1 MGEYWVI
8 NVYIKV
14 YCIFIF
20 WFGIFV
26 YLCKMFLKLFGNNLK
41 DIMKIN
47 LLKFINFS
55 DKFVLNIFW

>member
-1 MGEYWVI
+1 MGVYWVI

-14 YCIFIF
+14 YCIFFF
-20 WFGIFV
+20 WFDIFV
-26 YLCKMFLKLFGNNLK
+26 YLCKMFLKLLGNNLK
-41 DIMKIN
+41 NIKKIN

>member
-1 MGEYWVI
+1 MGVYWVMI
-8 NVYIKV
+8 VYIKV

-26 YLCKMFLKLFGNNLK
+26 YFCKMFLKLLCNNLK
-41 DIMKIN
+41 NIKKIN

-55 DKFVLNIFW
+55 NKFVLNIFW

>member
-1 MGEYWVI
+1 MGVYWVI

-20 WFGIFV
+20 CFVIFV
-26 YLCKMFLKLFGNNLK
+26 YLCKMFLKLLGNNLK
-41 DIMKIN
+41 NIKKIN

>member
-1 MGEYWVI
+1 MGVYWVMI
-8 NVYIKV
+8 VYIKV

-20 WFGIFV
+20 WLGIFV
-26 YLCKMFLKLFGNNLK
+26 FLCKMFLKLLGNNLK
-41 DIMKIN
+41 NIKKIN